1 MKPGHP
7 FVSTGHT
14 IFYYQNKNQCKN

>member
-14 IFYYQNKNQCKN
+14 IFYL